1 MGWQVKKLG
10 DVCQFQNGFAFKSS
24 LFSDTG
30 VPILRIS
37 NIQDGVIDLKRIV
50 YTDPASYSENLDKY
64 LVRDGELLI
73 AMSGATTGK
82 IGINQTGLVFFLNQ
96 RVGKFIP
103 SEKLNQQYLY
113 YYLFT
118 KVEEHLE
125 KSAGS
130 AQPNLSTEQIKGLEL
145 PVPPIQEQKRI
156 VAILD
161 EVFADIE
168 QARAKTEQNLK
179 NARELFESYLQQVFS
194 QRDIKSVE
202 FGDIMETLTDYHA
215 NGSYKVL
222 KENVE
227 LKEEEDFAWMV
238 RSTDFEKKFKN
249 NKRYITEHAY
259 NYLTKSKLFGG
270 EIIMSKIGNAGKV
283 YFMPHTSKP
292 CSLAMNL
299 FLIRLDPKKADNE
312 YVYRYL
318 NSTSGKAQ
326 IAPRLNGAATL
337 TITKENVR
345 TLLIPLPTL
354 SVQQE
359 SIQALSVLERK
370 VETLE
375 NIYQEKI
382 IKIELLKQ
390 SVLQKA
396 FSGEL
401 TLGASKEEVA

>member
-1 MGWQVKKLG
+1 MGWQVKKLS

-103 SEKLNQQYLY
+103 SEKLNPQYLY
-113 YYLFT
+113 YYLST

-145 PVPPIQEQKRI
+145 PVPPLQEQKRI

-194 QRDIKSVE
+194 QRGDGWEELTLGQATGGVFTGPFGSLLHKSDYIENGIPLVNPAHITSTGIEPDLRKTISSETAQRLSSYLMSEGDIVIGRRGEMGRCALITSEEDGYLCGTGSFLIKSSERVSS
-202 FGDIMETLTDYHA
+202 DYLVRYLRSSVGRA
-215 NGSYKVL
+215 RLEQVASGAVMLNLS
-222 KENVE
+222 NAE
-227 LKEEEDFAWMV
+227 LSNLSLYFPPINRQK
-238 RSTDFEKKFKN
+238 
-249 NKRYITEHAY
+249 
-259 NYLTKSKLFGG
+259 
-270 EIIMSKIGNAGKV
+270 EIIKTMGHI
-283 YFMPHTSKP
+283 
-292 CSLAMNL
+292 
-299 FLIRLDPKKADNE
+299 
-312 YVYRYL
+312 
-318 NSTSGKAQ
+318 
-326 IAPRLNGAATL
+326 
-337 TITKENVR
+337 
-345 TLLIPLPTL
+345 
-354 SVQQE
+354 SVQVE
-359 SIQALSVLERK
+359 SIVQVYQNKLTALDE
-370 VETLE
+370 
-375 NIYQEKI
+375 
-382 IKIELLKQ
+382 LKQ
-390 SVLQKA
+390 SILQKA

-401 TLGASKEEVA
+401 TQGASKEEVA